1 MKQILTVLG
10 LLIFLNSCNL
20 IEKSQIEKMQK
31 MATKIEQLNNDVE
44 EKENA
49 YRQILT
55 EYGLKGDKS
64 LNPEEWNMLALNDE
78 QRQLLES
85 RLASEKDSSYKALIQ
100 EILDKDEE
108 LKSLRNEINDLQQ
121 QFPKPVTVK
130 QGDNHF
136 DICMK
141 FLVEQKGLE
150 AKQAQKLVERVNML
164 EYLLPG
170 FDVWLFYDNDTF
182 GTFVT
187 KGTAKMSPNQI
198 KKYYKTKLVNDRDK
212 AMEKAYKLQEDV
224 SSLENRKKELLS
236 QLQEL
241 EKEKESLNM
250 EVASLSNK
258 NTTLAKQNKNKEKR
272 LNAVYYH
279 ADTYAN
285 LKNKKIIDR
294 VLFGKPQLK
303 QFNSVSFDSVMDL
316 READSIVISA
326 AQLGLEK
333 IKKVYVMPRHFV
345 ENKDYK
351 VEITA
356 DKQKVVIY
364 IINPAKFQMSKVLI
378 AVK

>member
-1 MKQILTVLG
+1 MKRILSVLS

-20 IEKSQIEKMQK
+20 IEKSQVEKMQK
-31 MATKIEQLNNDVE
+31 MANKIEDLNTQID
-44 EKENA
+44 EKEAA

-55 EYGLKGDKS
+55 EYGLKGDKN
-64 LNPEEWNMLALNDE
+64 LKPEEWNMLALNDE

-85 RLASEKDSSYKALIQ
+85 RLASEKDSSYKALLQ
-100 EILDKDEE
+100 EILDKDDE
-108 LKSLRNEINDLQQ
+108 LKALRNEVNDLQQ

-141 FLVEQKGLE
+141 YLVEQKGLDSQ
-150 AKQAQKLVERVNML
+150 QAQKLVERVNML

-170 FDVWLFYDNDTF
+170 FEVWLFYDNNTF

-187 KGTAKMSPNQI
+187 KGTADMSPNQI
-198 KKYYKTKLVNDRDK
+198 NKYYKTKIINERDK

-224 SSLENRKKELLS
+224 TSLESRKIELIT

-250 EVASLSNK
+250 EVESLSSK
-258 NTTLAKQNKNKEKR
+258 NTTLATQNQDKEKR
-272 LNAVYYH
+272 LNSVYYH
-279 ADTYAN
+279 VDTYIS

-294 VLFGKPQLK
+294 VLFGRPQLK
-303 QFNSVSFDSVMDL
+303 QFNSVSFDSIIDL
-316 READSIVISA
+316 READSIIISA
-326 AQLGLEK
+326 KELGLDK
-333 IKKVYVMPRHFV
+333 LKKVYVMPRHFI
-345 ENKDYK
+345 ELKDYK
-351 VEITA
+351 IEITA
-356 DKQKVVIY
+356 DGQQAIVY

-378 AVK
+378 AIK